1 MQRTNW
7 HVMLL
12 SLSKRKKEGH
22 LVTRS
27 FKKECFTQKKEQIYK
42 IQYKGGYN
50 SETAMDKR
58 VEEDKP

>member
-1 MQRTNW
+1 
-7 HVMLL
+7 MLL

-42 IQYKGGYN
+42 IQYKSGYN